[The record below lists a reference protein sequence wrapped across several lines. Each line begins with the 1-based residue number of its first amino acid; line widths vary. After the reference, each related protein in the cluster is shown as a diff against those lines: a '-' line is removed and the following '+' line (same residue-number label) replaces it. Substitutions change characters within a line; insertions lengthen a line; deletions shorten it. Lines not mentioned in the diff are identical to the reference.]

1 MGARKFF
8 GPGLADFIKKNFVP
22 VAIPDGNSITIQTA
36 TGKVLGAPK
45 PGWNSEID
53 KGWAEFKALSEE
65 ERKPKNVPEQTHF
78 AIVRPPPPPGGL
90 VSRVYIRG
98 LERDRKGRLVAD
110 ERQSRDYGGPQRDFL
125 WLTLD
130 DWHSLVPQNPEKG
143 ATYQVPAPLARR
155 IFCNHLT
162 GEIVTLARPWPADNL
177 RAGVLTLTVEEVSQ
191 TDVRLRLDG
200 FATLAT
206 NPDLPKAERRGEY
219 RLLGYL
225 NYAREKKTF
234 DRFDI
239 AAVGDYYHANETDYY
254 VQAGQKKALTVGL
267 VFELATPDSLGYG
280 TIPWALFDGWG
291 RPPGEKALQNYFGT
305 NPYRASR

>member
-1 MGARKFF
+1 M
-8 GPGLADFIKKNFVP
+8 
-22 VAIPDGNSITIQTA
+22 TIQTA
-36 TGKVLGAPK
+36 TGKVLGAPN
-45 PGWNSEID
+45 PGWDSDINR
-53 KGWAEFKALSEE
+53 GWAEFKALPEE

-78 AIVRPPPPPGGL
+78 AIVRPSPPPGGL

-98 LERDRKGRLVAD
+98 LERDGKGRIFAD
-110 ERQSRDYGGPQRDFL
+110 ERQSREYGGPQRDFL
-125 WLTLD
+125 WLTLE
-130 DWHSLVPQNPEKG
+130 DWQSLVPQNPAKG

-177 RAGVLTLTVEEVSQ
+177 RAGALTLTVEEVSQ

-200 FATLAT
+200 FATLAS
-206 NPDLPKAERRGEY
+206 NADFDKAERRGEY

-225 NYAREKKTF
+225 NYAREKKAF

-239 AAVGDYYHANETDYY
+239 VALGDYYNANETDYY
-254 VQAGQKKALTVGL
+254 VHAGQRKALPVGF
-267 VFELATPDSLGYG
+267 VFELAAPDSLGYG
-280 TIPWALFDGWG
+280 TIPWSLFDGWG
-291 RPPGEKALQNYFGT
+291 QRPGERALQNYFGT